1 MSGDV
6 IKEFLVSLGYK
17 VDSSGERRFTDGIKN
32 ATKTVTELGLA
43 AGAAAV
49 AVGAAVAKMAD
60 RLDTLYF
67 TSQRTKASAENIQ
80 ALGFAAD
87 QMGSSADSA
96 QGSLEALA
104 KFLRVNPGGENL
116 IHSWGVQTR
125 DANDQLLDT
134 TEIMG
139 NLGSV
144 FRNMSYPQA
153 YRRAEVLGIDEKT
166 LMAMIKGMD
175 GFETEYKK
183 ILARYGLDTDKAAE
197 QSHQFMLGLRD
208 LRANAE
214 VLGMVIGTKLIGMF
228 DELGYRWNSL
238 DSGTKSNIET
248 FAKWVAGIA
257 IATKAMFMLD
267 AALDANPIG
276 LAIMAIAALGSAI
289 LLLWDDYKVWKEGG
303 KSLIDWGKWK
313 PEIDLALA
321 GIQGMIE
328 ALKFL
333 KIAFDDVK
341 KAASW
346 MQTSQ
351 DNTQHWIGQQFAKL
365 AQDPNISKDSPAY
378 KFYASSARAYGID
391 PDTGKVLPSETKPDP
406 GSNST
411 DQSTT
416 SIFDQIRRQ
425 MEGLPYTHGVPDSQA
440 TPSSSEPIG
449 IQNNNPGNLRTG
461 PNGSFGTYA
470 TPMEGLQALRDQ
482 LSLYFNGG
490 SAAAGHQHLDTLRD
504 IISTYAPKSENNTAA
519 YISDVAKQMGV
530 TADAQLNLNDP
541 QTMAALM
548 RGIIQHEEGYNP
560 YSSEMI
566 NQAAGNNQQ
575 AQPTTSGTSLSQST
589 QITVYGAKDAQ
600 ATANAVAG
608 EQNQVN
614 QRLARN
620 FQFAAAT

>member
-1 MSGDV
+1 MSTDV
-6 IKEFLVSLGYK
+6 IREFLVSLGYK
-17 VDSSGERRFTDGIKN
+17 VDASSEKRFTDGIKT
-32 ATKTVTELGLA
+32 ASKTVTELGVA

-49 AVGAAVAKMAD
+49 AVGAAVSKMASQ
-60 RLDTLYF
+60 LDTMYF
-67 TSQRTKASAENIQ
+67 SSQRTKSSVENIQ

-125 DANDQLLDT
+125 DANNQLLDT
-134 TEIMG
+134 TEIMK
-139 NLGSV
+139 NLGGV

-175 GFETEYKK
+175 GYEERYKQ

-197 QSHQFMLGLRD
+197 QSHQFMLRLRD
-208 LRANAE
+208 LKANAE
-214 VLGMVIGTKLIGMF
+214 ALSTVVGTRVLGIF
-228 DELGYRWNSL
+228 DELGYRWDSL
-238 DSGTKSNIET
+238 DKSTQDNIKS
-248 FAKWVAGIA
+248 FAKWTAAIGAGALVIAGGPVAWIGS
-257 IATKAMFMLD
+257 LV
-267 AALDANPIG
+267 AAV
-276 LAIMAIAALGSAI
+276 AA
-289 LLLWDDYKVWKEGG
+289 LWDDYKTWKEGG

-378 KFYASSARAYGID
+378 KFYASSARAYGVD

-440 TPSSSEPIG
+440 TPSSSEPLG

-519 YISDVAKQMGV
+519 YIADVAKQMGV

-575 AQPTTSGTSLSQST
+575 AQPSTSGTSLSQST

-600 ATANAVAG
+600 ATASAVAG